1 MIDKIVI
8 VLQNF
13 HLGKDAIIAIV
24 SMLPIVELRGA
35 IPLGIVGFK
44 MNLWRAFFIAI
55 FFHVLIIAPLLWF
68 LNPIRNFLS
77 QIRFLKKFFNK
88 LDARTMKKGKDVMKY
103 GAIGLALFVAIPL
116 PGTGA
121 WSGSL
126 LALLFDID
134 FKWAFPAI
142 LLGVLVA
149 GIIVTLVTAGVVNIL

>member
-1 MIDKIVI
+1 MIDKIVAI
-8 VLQNF
+8 LQNF

-35 IPLGIVGFK
+35 IPLAIGVFK
-44 MNLWRAFFIAI
+44 MNLWRAFFISV
-55 FFHVLIIAPLLWF
+55 FFNVLIIAPLLWF

-77 QIRFLKKFFNK
+77 HIRFFKKFFDK
-88 LDARTMKKGKDVMKY
+88 LDARTMKKGTDVMKY
-103 GAIGLALFVAIPL
+103 GAIGLAFFVAIPI

-149 GIIVTLVTAGVVNIL
+149 GIIVTLVTAGVVKIF